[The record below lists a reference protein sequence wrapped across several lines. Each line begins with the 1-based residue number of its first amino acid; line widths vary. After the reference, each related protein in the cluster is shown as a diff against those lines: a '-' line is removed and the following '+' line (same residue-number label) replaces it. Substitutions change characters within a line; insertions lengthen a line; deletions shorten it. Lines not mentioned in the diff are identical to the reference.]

1 MAIVQLI
8 SGQIIE
14 GAKLINVSSPDEEG
28 SRSATAIIDGK
39 EYPVY
44 NSVIDGFDPVWYEQI
59 DYETWKMLKDS
70 AAKGFVEGS
79 IASQEKK
86 ENNQ

>member
-8 SGQIIE
+8 SGQIVE
-14 GAKLINVSSPDEEG
+14 GAKLTNISPPDEEG
-28 SRSATAIIDGK
+28 SRSAIAHIDGK

-44 NSVIDGFDPVWYEQI
+44 NSIIDGSNNIWYEQI
-59 DYETWKMLKDS
+59 SYETWKMLKES

-79 IASQEKK
+79 ITTPDETAGQ
-86 ENNQ
+86 